1 MSLDPSL
8 DPEQARVAIAEAEQR
23 TSERQIH
30 QMRLLIVLQ
39 SQLVTAT
46 AIAQIGTNRILDCTT
61 PEGNC
66 LHNLQ
71 SQSGGAIGALNQ
83 AAAQGRQ
90 DLLRKLGEL
99 ARALGAP
106 QSVVDHVLSEPE
118 PTPAPFVVPPPPS
131 H

>member
-1 MSLDPSL
+1 
-8 DPEQARVAIAEAEQR
+8 
-23 TSERQIH
+23 
-30 QMRLLIVLQ
+30 
-39 SQLVTAT
+39 VTAT